1 MDWPLKS
8 GASRAMALD
17 LSAAK
22 EVTPVSPDIEEP
34 ATLGNTMPAV
44 VGAEDVVPAP
54 APVSDAPPLS
64 EKEKAGVWLTWGVL
78 VIIAFFIAAVLVAVW
93 HYETVT
99 TLARLISDM
108 KLDPSQTLTDGSK
121 LQPLADNLEAQRQSY
136 RTFIV
141 DFVQMI
147 LLNVLFPILTALL
160 GYVFGT
166 TRQDTSAQGD
176 RGA

>member
-8 GASRAMALD
+8 GASRPMQID
-17 LSAAK
+17 LSAVK
-22 EVTPVSPDIEEP
+22 EVTPVSPDVEEQ
-34 ATLGNTMPAV
+34 ATQGGTMPAV
-44 VGAEDVVPAP
+44 AGAKEVAPVP
-54 APVSDAPPLS
+54 APVSDVPLS
-64 EKEKAGVWLTWGVL
+64 GKEKAGVWLTWGVL
-78 VIIAFFIAAVLVAVW
+78 AIVAAFIAAVLLVIW
-93 HYETVT
+93 HYESVT
-99 TLARLISDM
+99 TLAQLISDM
-108 KLDPSQTLTDGSK
+108 KLDPSETLTDESK
-121 LQPLADNLEAQRQSY
+121 LQPLIDNLEVQRQSY